1 MPLFPRSP
9 SRGAVPLHNSACPWA
24 SSAEDLRALWE
35 CPYTSAVTTRT
46 TTLHGFE
53 DDSTKHQVVFFGSE
67 ANSSANSYGYSPYPL
82 STYLSWL
89 RPLVDGAAPAQRS
102 VPRAQRT
109 KKQLIVSITG
119 TLAETREMLVELQAF
134 ADEHGVTLAA
144 ELNASCP
151 NIKGHPP
158 PAYFEKDL
166 AEYLELLAEHAS
178 PTLKVGVKLPPY
190 TYDEQFT
197 AVVRALSSVRSPPSF
212 PADEHPISF
221 LTTTNTLGQ
230 GLVFTPQIVDAP
242 LPGSGAQS
250 QAMKDAALEVHA
262 LPGGWGG
269 LAGAAVH
276 QTSLGNIYRLSLLL
290 RGSAPA
296 GGPSSLGAP
305 TDARLASVTLIGVG
319 GASDAAGVE
328 RFRLAGADA
337 VACATALGREGVS
350 VFERMSG
357 EVTAAK
363 L

>member
-9 SRGAVPLHNSACPWA
+9 SRGSVPLLNSACPWA
-24 SSAEDLRALWE
+24 SSADDLRALWD

-46 TTLHGFE
+46 TTLRGFE
-53 DDSTKHQVVFFGSE
+53 DDSTKHQVAFFGPD
-67 ANSSANSYGYSPYPL
+67 AQSSANSYGYSPYPL

-89 RPLVDGAAPAQRS
+89 RPLVDCASSSQRI
-102 VPRAQRT
+102 V
-109 KKQLIVSITG
+109 KQLIVSITG
-119 TLAETREMLVELQAF
+119 TPAETREMLVALQAF
-134 ADEHGVTLAA
+134 ADEHGVAVAA

-197 AVVRALSSVRSPPSF
+197 AVVRALSSVRSPPSL
-212 PADEHPISF
+212 PADDHPISF

-296 GGPSSLGAP
+296 GGPSPLGAP
-305 TDARLASVTLIGVG
+305 TDARLASITLIGVG
-319 GASDAAGVE
+319 GACDAAGVE

-357 EVTAAK
+357 EVSAAK